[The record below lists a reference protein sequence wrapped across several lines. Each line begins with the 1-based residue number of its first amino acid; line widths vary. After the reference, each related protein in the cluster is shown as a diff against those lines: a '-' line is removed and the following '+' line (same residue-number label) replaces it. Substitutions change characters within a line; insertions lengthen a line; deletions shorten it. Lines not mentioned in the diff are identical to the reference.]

1 VRDVSNAT
9 SKFKEKI
16 NNFTPPHLLNF
27 STHKER
33 IVAHEQKR
41 RKLMHSVIRTYS
53 GKGSKEF
60 FDILEK
66 RKSEVADLMRSVK
79 GFVSYTLFR
88 SGEGGCSVTVCQDKM
103 GVDES
108 GKMAKEWTAKNA
120 GDTRMSAPTVSEGS
134 VIVHA

>member
-1 VRDVSNAT
+1 
-9 SKFKEKI
+9 
-16 NNFTPPHLLNF
+16 
-27 STHKER
+27 
-33 IVAHEQKR
+33 
-41 RKLMHSVIRTYS
+41 MHTVIRTYS
-53 GKGSKEF
+53 GNGAKKL

-66 RKSEVADLMRSVK
+66 RKSEVADLIRSIK

-108 GKMAKEWTAKNA
+108 AKVAKEWIAKN
-120 GDTRMSAPTVSEGS
+120 GGNTGVSAPTISEGS